1 MYLLSILKIEFSRK
15 KDLGKLCL
23 GVKVLN
29 TLFTI
34 CIIKK
39 LTSVFVLCYKNMNVH
54 LDTKYFSLKNRLEIE
69 QGPGRDYFMSCD

>member
-39 LTSVFVLCYKNMNVH
+39 LTSVFILCYKKMNVH
-54 LDTKYFSLKNRLEIE
+54 LDTKYFSLKIALKLNKDGGEIIL
-69 QGPGRDYFMSCD
+69 